1 MRYSIQNALLTRST
15 TSLKE
20 LNFCICVAGLV
31 PAPIQAVKVAARA
44 ATFFYAFKTILY
56 IMNTIE
62 VENMDKKVVVRADH
76 LIKSYGEGEALFYAL
91 NDVSMEVYDGEL
103 LVILGGSGSGKST
116 LLNMLGGM
124 DKVESGTII
133 VNGKDI
139 TKMNNNQLT
148 IYRRDD
154 VGFVYQ
160 FFNLIN
166 DVTVFQ
172 NVTLAPKS
180 GRNKERAMKLLKAVG
195 LEGKEN
201 KFPRQMSGGQQQRVA
216 IARALN
222 KDSNILF
229 CDEPTGALDDASG
242 KAVLALLDEIHKN
255 GKTIVLVTHTR
266 EIASMADRV
275 ITMKDGKIVGEEIN
289 EHPVSAAEVK
299 W

>member
-1 MRYSIQNALLTRST
+1 MPNVI
-15 TSLKE
+15 
-20 LNFCICVAGLV
+20 
-31 PAPIQAVKVAARA
+31 VKA
-44 ATFFYAFKTILY
+44 
-56 IMNTIE
+56 E
-62 VENMDKKVVVRADH
+62 H
-76 LIKSYGEGEALFYAL
+76 LMKSYGEGEALFYAL
-91 NDVSMEVYDGEL
+91 NDVSIEVYEHEF

-116 LLNMLGGM
+116 LLNMMGGM
-124 DKVESGTII
+124 DRVDSGSII
-133 VNGKDI
+133 VNDKDI
-139 TKMNNNQLT
+139 TKMNSNELT

-166 DVTVFQ
+166 DITVFQ

-180 GRNKERAMKLLKAVG
+180 GRNKERAMALLKAVG

-201 KFPRQMSGGQQQRVA
+201 KFPRQLSGGQQQRVA

-242 KAVLALLDEIHKN
+242 KAVLGLLDEIHQQ

-266 EIASMADRV
+266 EIAQMANRV
-275 ITMKDGKIVGEEIN
+275 ITMRDGKIVSETIN
-289 EHPVSAAEVK
+289 EHPVKASEVM